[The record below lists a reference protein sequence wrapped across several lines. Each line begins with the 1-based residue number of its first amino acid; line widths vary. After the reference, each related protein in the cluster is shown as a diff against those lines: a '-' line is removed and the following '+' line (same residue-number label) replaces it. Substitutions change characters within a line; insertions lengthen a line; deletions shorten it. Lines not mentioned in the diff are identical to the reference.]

1 MLFLKVMPNLVT
13 CHCKATI
20 FAQVFLQVTVKSVT
34 SIISAIQVT
43 MDDFELSCRGLYR
56 ALTIR
61 EKYMRLAYQ
70 RFPRTAS
77 QYLRDI
83 EGETFKTEDQVQPG
97 EEKRQCGSVGW
108 WTWGLNKCGY
118 ARCFLYHW
126 VSQMF
131 NLYVTSIH
139 QSSHLLQKTGKTPLI
154 PRTCQRIWDMLPV

>member
-1 MLFLKVMPNLVT
+1 
-13 CHCKATI
+13 
-20 FAQVFLQVTVKSVT
+20 
-34 SIISAIQVT
+34 

-97 EEKRQCGSVGW
+97 EEKKLGASLCIFYSISPILSKTLKKYNSVFS
-108 WTWGLNKCGY
+108 TV
-118 ARCFLYHW
+118 F
-126 VSQMF
+126 
-131 NLYVTSIH
+131 TSPPKNGEDPFDTNN
-139 QSSHLLQKTGKTPLI
+139 LQKDLGYVARMKDGLI
-154 PRTCQRIWDMLPV
+154 YVYNDAAAADKHQPKDLPCPDYETFIDDMNFLIALIAQGPT

>member
-1 MLFLKVMPNLVT
+1 
-13 CHCKATI
+13 
-20 FAQVFLQVTVKSVT
+20 
-34 SIISAIQVT
+34 

-97 EEKRQCGSVGW
+97 EEE
-108 WTWGLNKCGY
+108 
-118 ARCFLYHW
+118 
-126 VSQMF
+126 
-131 NLYVTSIH
+131 
-139 QSSHLLQKTGKTPLI
+139 KTRTPLFAFS
-154 PRTCQRIWDMLPV
+154 TTYLLLHM